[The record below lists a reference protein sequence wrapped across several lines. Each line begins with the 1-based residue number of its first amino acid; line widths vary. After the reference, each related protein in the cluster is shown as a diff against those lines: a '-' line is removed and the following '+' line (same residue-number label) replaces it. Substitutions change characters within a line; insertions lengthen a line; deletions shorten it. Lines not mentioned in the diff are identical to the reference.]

1 MTQEPINETANL
13 PEVEPE
19 ATVEAPAD
27 EEQQP
32 LSWEERA
39 AAAEAKVAETTA
51 AFDELT
57 QKFKSLEGRVTKA
70 QSIES
75 IVAGFGDQLDAVK
88 DANFAVARAL
98 QNDDTE
104 NLGTQMDAIDSRLTT
119 GRTRQEFQ
127 SLTEDLYG
135 SVTDDEGNALLDV
148 NAAPELAQVRQT
160 WNSGLERANAGQV
173 GEARA
178 LMMQAIMEARGVTRA
193 LERESYRKRLDDL
206 EAQHKAERE
215 KWAEENGVGDMSLG
229 TGGPAVSGGNLL
241 NRLGDPNNSM
251 TKDEITQAA
260 EMLRKQG
267 IRI

>member
-1 MTQEPINETANL
+1 MTQQPTDETANL
-13 PEVEPE
+13 PDVEP
-19 ATVEAPAD
+19 AITAD

-39 AAAEAKVAETTA
+39 TAAEAKFAETTT

-70 QSIES
+70 ESVES

-104 NLGTQMDAIDSRLTT
+104 ALGTQMDAIDNRLST
-119 GRTRQEFQ
+119 GRTRQEFG
-127 SLTEDLYG
+127 SLREELYT
-135 SVTDDEGNALLDV
+135 SVSDAEGNSLLEVDT
-148 NAAPELAQVRQT
+148 APELAQVRQT
-160 WNSGLERANAGQV
+160 WNSGLERANEGQV

-178 LMMQAIMEARGVTRA
+178 LMMQAIMEARSVTRG
-193 LERESYRKRLDDL
+193 LERQSNQKRFDDL
-206 EAQHKAERE
+206 ETQHKADRD
-215 KWAEENGVGDMSLG
+215 KWAEDNGVGDMSLG

-241 NRLGDPNNSM
+241 GRLGDPNNSM

-260 EMLRKQG
+260 ELLRKQG

>member
-1 MTQEPINETANL
+1 MTQQPTDDTANL
-13 PEVEPE
+13 PGVEP
-19 ATVEAPAD
+19 AITAD

-39 AAAEAKVAETTA
+39 TAAEAKIAETTT

-70 QSIES
+70 QSVES
-75 IVAGFGDQLDAVK
+75 IVTEFGVQLDAVK

-104 NLGTQMDAIDSRLTT
+104 ALGTQMDAIDNRLSS
-119 GRTRQEFQ
+119 GRTRQEFT
-127 SLTEDLYG
+127 SLKEELYA
-135 SVTDDEGNALLDV
+135 SVADTEGNSLLEVDT
-148 NAAPELAQVRQT
+148 APELAQVRQT
-160 WNSGLERANAGQV
+160 WNTGLEQANEGKT

-178 LMMQAIMEARGVTRA
+178 LMMQAIMEARGITRS
-193 LERESYRKRLDDL
+193 LEQKSYQKRFDDL
-206 EAQHKAERE
+206 ESQHKAERE
-215 KWAEENGVGDMSLG
+215 KWAEEEGVGDMSLG

-241 NRLGDPNNSM
+241 GRLGDPNNSM
-251 TKDEITQAA
+251 TKEEITQAA